1 MKMSITSID
10 MSLRATKEAIRSL
23 EDNLKWTESSVIGEV
38 SQIHEPAADKCM
50 QEMESFKVAV
60 QSAIEDLKH
69 IQDLLEEHKRFYD
82 MMNNG

>member
-1 MKMSITSID
+1 MKMSLYSVNLT
-10 MSLRATKEAIRSL
+10 LRATRDSIRSL
-23 EDNLKWTESSVIGEV
+23 EDNLKWTESSVMGEV

-50 QEMESFKVAV
+50 EEMELFKVTV

-69 IQDLLEEHKRFYD
+69 IEQILEEHKGFIE